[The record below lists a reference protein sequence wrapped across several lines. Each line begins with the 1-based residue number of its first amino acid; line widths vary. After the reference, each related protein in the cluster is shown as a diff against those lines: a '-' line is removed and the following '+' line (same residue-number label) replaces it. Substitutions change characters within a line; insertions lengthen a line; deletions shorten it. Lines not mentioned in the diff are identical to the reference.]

1 MSTLSK
7 TFTTV
12 KTLER
17 SHLQM
22 YSLDVALYV
31 SEGEETMWTRSC
43 SEVGGVRVFKSES
56 WREEGVN
63 SGIWRVLTRVFGM

>member
-1 MSTLSK
+1 MSTLGK

-22 YSLDVALYV
+22 HSLDMTLNV
-31 SEGEETMWTRSC
+31 SEGEETMWTRPC
-43 SEVGGVRVFKSES
+43 SEVGGIRVFKSES

-63 SGIWRVLTRVFGM
+63 SGIWRV